1 MIIDP
6 LLPPA
11 STLAPRVDHLFVAM
25 AALTGLVAISVAL
38 LMLIFV
44 VRYRRGSKA
53 DRRNP
58 PSGAFWL
65 EVGWTGI
72 PLLAFFIIFLWST
85 QVFSQYYRPP
95 RNAAPVYVLAKQW
108 MWRIEH
114 PNGRREINQLH
125 VPLGYPVKLIMTS
138 QDVIHSFYVPAFR
151 LKQDVLPGRYTYAWF
166 KPTRTGRFTLTCT
179 QYCGALHYAM
189 LGQVIVM
196 RDADYARWLA
206 TPNEEPDIIAQGAA
220 LFRSAG
226 CSGCHAAGS
235 SVHAPELRGLYGRP
249 VPLSDGTTVTADDN
263 YLLDSILEPEKQI
276 VRGFAPIMPSF
287 RGQLSQDDLDALLA
301 YLRSQE
307 VP

>member
-1 MIIDP
+1 MILDP
-6 LLPPA
+6 LPPPA
-11 STLAPRVDHLFVAM
+11 STLAPKIDHLFIAM

-72 PLLAFFIIFLWST
+72 PLLAFFVIFLWST
-85 QVFSQYYRPP
+85 AVFSQYYRPP
-95 RNAAPVYVLAKQW
+95 RDAAPIYVLAKQW
-108 MWRIEH
+108 MWRIQH

-125 VPLGYPVKLIMTS
+125 VPLGYPVELVMTS
-138 QDVIHSFYVPAFR
+138 QDVIHSFFVPAFR

-166 KPTRTGRFTLTCT
+166 KPTRTGSFTLTCT
-179 QYCGALHYAM
+179 QYCGTLHYSM
-189 LGQVIVM
+189 LGQIIVM

-206 TPNEEPDIIAQGAA
+206 TPNQEPDIIAQGAV
-220 LFRSAG
+220 LFRSFG
-226 CSGCHAAGS
+226 CSGCHAPGS
-235 SVHAPELRGLYGRP
+235 SVHAPELRGVYGRP
-249 VPLSDGTTVTADDN
+249 VPLSDGSTVRADDT

-276 VRGFAPIMPSF
+276 VRGFMPIMPSF

-301 YLRSQE
+301 YVRSAE

>member
-1 MIIDP
+1 MILDP
-6 LLPPA
+6 LPPPA
-11 STLAPRVDHLFVAM
+11 STLAPKIDHLFIAM

-72 PLLAFFIIFLWST
+72 PLLAFFVIFLWST
-85 QVFSQYYRPP
+85 AVFSQYYRPP
-95 RNAAPVYVLAKQW
+95 RDAAPIYVLAKQW
-108 MWRIEH
+108 MWRIQH

-138 QDVIHSFYVPAFR
+138 QDVIHSFFVPAFR

-166 KPTRTGRFTLTCT
+166 KPTRTGSFTLTCT
-179 QYCGALHYAM
+179 QYCGTLHYSM
-189 LGQVIVM
+189 LGQIIVM

-206 TPNEEPDIIAQGAA
+206 TPNQEPDIIAQGAV
-220 LFRSAG
+220 LFRSFG
-226 CSGCHAAGS
+226 CSGCHAPGS
-235 SVHAPELRGLYGRP
+235 SVHAPELRGVYGRP
-249 VPLSDGTTVTADDN
+249 VPLSDGSTVRADDT

-276 VRGFAPIMPSF
+276 VRGFMPIMPSF

-301 YLRSQE
+301 YVRSAE